1 MVPIANTI
9 GTKIIIPKIIEKQL
23 SLQHERQPLY
33 LNEDSQ
39 NKRTRVTGGARTSN
53 NGIKIKM
60 PRLRRITQNRL
71 YVKYY

>member
-9 GTKIIIPKIIEKQL
+9 GTKIIIAKNIEKQL
-23 SLQHERQPLY
+23 SLQHDRQPLY
-33 LNEDSQ
+33 ENEASQ
-39 NKRTRVTGGARTSN
+39 NKTTRATGGARASSIGIN
-53 NGIKIKM
+53 IKI